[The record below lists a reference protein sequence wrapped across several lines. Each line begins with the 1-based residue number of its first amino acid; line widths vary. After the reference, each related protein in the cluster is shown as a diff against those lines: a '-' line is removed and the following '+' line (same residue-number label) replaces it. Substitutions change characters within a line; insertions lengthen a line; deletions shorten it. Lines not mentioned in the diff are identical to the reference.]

1 MKCAGGLMMLL
12 SAIPVFAQPQAG
24 AQRVTVVGRL
34 QQQYNQAK
42 TNLTQSAEKMTD
54 ETSTFKPSPDVRT
67 FAGVFAHV
75 AQFHYIY
82 CSQFKGGPNPNQD
95 NLEQT
100 KTTRADAMKA
110 LAESFAY
117 CDEAFSSLTDDTAT
131 QFVPGR
137 GGEQSKVVPLMNLIA
152 HDNEE
157 YGIAT
162 IYLRMKGLVPPSTEN
177 AARGRGGRAGGGR
190 GRE

>member
-1 MKCAGGLMMLL
+1 MMLL
-12 SAIPVFAQPQAG
+12 STTFVFAQAPG
-24 AQRVTVVGRL
+24 GGQRVGVVARL

-42 TNLTQSAEKMTD
+42 TNLTQSAAKMTD

-82 CSQFKGGPNPNQD
+82 CSQFKGGANPIQE

-100 KTTRADAMKA
+100 KTTRLDAIKA
-110 LAESFAY
+110 LADSFAY

-137 GGEQSKVVPLMNLIA
+137 GGEQSRLVPLMNLIA

-162 IYLRMKGLVPPSTEN
+162 IYLRMKGMVPPSTEN
-177 AARGRGGRAGGGR
+177 AARGRGGREGGGGR